1 MYMIKDKLTIV
12 IPSKNESD
20 VIDITLTHLNE
31 QKDIKGTRVIIADC
45 STDDTRDIIL
55 SGKYKN
61 LNIEV
66 IDGGLPSIG
75 RNKGAELCNTP
86 YVLFLDADIFLTN
99 LGTIRDTLITIE
111 HNSLHLVTTK
121 FRCKGIYSSVF
132 PVFEFFRDMVIDV
145 APCAIGGYML
155 FDTLIFNEIGGFDN
169 RDKVGED
176 FHISMKIHPHRF
188 HVCPHKVYTT
198 DRRFRK
204 KGLLYMLK
212 IGWLGYKNKN
222 NDKFFQD
229 DHNYWV

>member
-1 MYMIKDKLTIV
+1 MDMIKDKLTIV

-20 VIDITLTHLNE
+20 VIDITLSHLNK
-31 QKDIKGTRVIIADC
+31 QTDIIDTRVIIADC

-55 SGKYKN
+55 SGKYEN
-61 LNIEV
+61 LKIEV
-66 IDGGLPSIG
+66 IDGGLPSVG
-75 RNKGAELCNTP
+75 RNKGAELCETP

-99 LGTIRDTLITIE
+99 VNTIRDTLITIE
-111 HNSLHLVTTK
+111 HNNLHLVTTK

-132 PVFEFFRDMVIDV
+132 PVFEFFRDMVINV
-145 APCAIGGYML
+145 SPCAIGGCML
-155 FDTLIFNEIGGFDN
+155 FNTSVFNEIGGFDN

-176 FHISMKIHPHRF
+176 FHISMKIIPHRF

-212 IGWLGYKNKN
+212 IGWLGYRNKN